1 MKEQDLINL
10 GFEKSYLTDLYPGYK
25 DSGLKPYYYYSYDI
39 TKELCLISN
48 DNGEAKKNDWR
59 VEMFDYGNI
68 EFTSKED
75 IEKLIS
81 LIEKNKL

>member
-1 MKEQDLINL
+1 MKEQDLIDL
-10 GFEKSYLTDLYPGYK
+10 GFKRTDVIEEE
-25 DSGLKPYYYYSYDI
+25 SGDRAFFYFTYNI
-39 TKELCLISN
+39 TDELCLISS
-48 DNGEAKKNDWR
+48 DNGEAKKNGWR
-59 VEMFDYGNI
+59 VEMFDYDNI